1 MPLSESIAEIHKELD
16 QIRLVSKANVARTLD
31 CSVQHVSHLID
42 KGELQ
47 AVHIGPKGIRVTL
60 KSLQR
65 FVSA

>member
-1 MPLSESIAEIHKELD
+1 MPLTDSISEVRKELD

-31 CSVQHVSHLID
+31 CSVQHVSNLID

-47 AVHIGPKGIRVTL
+47 TVHIGPKGVRVTL

-65 FVSA
+65 FIAA